1 MGDMVATDVTVT
13 LDPREADFF
22 AMATK
27 VTFPTIA
34 FGASS
39 GKAYPTGGIPMP
51 AMGAFG
57 MKKEIKR
64 IFVSPR
70 AADGIIWKY
79 DKVNHKLMAYVV
91 GGTVTGTISSNS
103 AGTPSGNSAAPTGNL
118 AQANVAVGALT
129 GNLANGTVAA
139 NAVSNLVIGT
149 DAIAGTANGA
159 NVANRALT
167 LAAGAFTGD
176 VMANHSHVFS
186 AGDVTDAAL
195 AEYANTDMLA
205 KTLDLM
211 VIGS

>member
-27 VTFPTIA
+27 VTFPSIA
-34 FGASS
+34 FGAAS

-70 AADGIIWKY
+70 AADGILWKY
-79 DKVNHKLMAYVV
+79 DKVNHKLMALVV
-91 GGTVTGTISSNS
+91 GGSVTGTISANS
-103 AGTPSGNSAAPTGNL
+103 AGSPSGNL
-118 AQANVAVGALT
+118 NVVGGGAI
-129 GNLANGTVAA
+129 AA
-139 NAVSNLVIGT
+139 NDSVGV
-149 DAIAGTANGA
+149 NGA
-159 NVANRALT
+159 NVVKVNATN
-167 LAAGAFTGD
+167 AAIPLVMDA
-176 VMANHSHVFS
+176 MANHTHVLT
-186 AGDVTDAAL
+186 AGDVTDAAM
-195 AEYANTDMLA
+195 AEYANADMAA
-205 KTLDLM
+205 KVLDLM